1 MSKETASRRN
11 IDVPHPAFILLGTLK
26 NQLPV
31 DFLSRKTKTSFAF
44 AHIFSHLR
52 G

>member
-1 MSKETASRRN
+1 MTLSPFLRLS
-11 IDVPHPAFILLGTLK
+11 GTLK

-31 DFLSRKTKTSFAF
+31 DFLSRKTKTGFAF

>member
-1 MSKETASRRN
+1 M
-11 IDVPHPAFILLGTLK
+11 GTLK

-31 DFLSRKTKTSFAF
+31 DFLSRKAKTSFAF